1 MSLNLTKGDSINLSK
16 THGLSSARIGLGWE
30 LAKEPLDLDACV
42 FLLSNAS
49 GKPVCQDPSHFIY
62 FGQLTGPGVVHH
74 GDNRTG
80 AGDGD
85 DEVIDIN
92 FEEIEMKI
100 PSVDEISVIVTIY
113 EARKKGQS
121 FGSLKN
127 AEINIYNPT
136 TNTKIANYD
145 LDENFPDKY
154 SVQVGSFK
162 KIAPKTWEFEAAGH
176 GFAKELGE
184 VCGVYGLSA

>member
-1 MSLNLTKGDSINLSK
+1 MSINLTKGESINLSK
-16 THGLSSARIGLGWE
+16 THGLNAARIGLGWE
-30 LAKEPLDLDACV
+30 LSKVPLDLDACV

-49 GKPVCQDPSHFIY
+49 GKPVCPDASNFIF
-62 FGQLTGPGVVHH
+62 FGNLSGVGVKHH
-74 GDNRTG
+74 GDYRTG

-92 FEEIEMKI
+92 FEEIEAKLPMI
-100 PSVDEISVIVTIY
+100 DEISVIVTIY
-113 EARKKGQS
+113 QARQKGQS

-162 KIAPKTWEFEAAGH
+162 KVGPKQWEFEAVGI

-184 VCGVYGLSA
+184 ICQVYGLPV